1 MDLNFAASSS
11 NLVDDPCSLSSMAS
25 LTFALNSCLARSGS
39 LAAILFGGDFFVE
52 GVRVAEEC
60 DLDMPCWRVG
70 CF

>member
-1 MDLNFAASSS
+1 M
-11 NLVDDPCSLSSMAS
+11 
-25 LTFALNSCLARSGS
+25 
-39 LAAILFGGDFFVE
+39 LFGGDFFVE